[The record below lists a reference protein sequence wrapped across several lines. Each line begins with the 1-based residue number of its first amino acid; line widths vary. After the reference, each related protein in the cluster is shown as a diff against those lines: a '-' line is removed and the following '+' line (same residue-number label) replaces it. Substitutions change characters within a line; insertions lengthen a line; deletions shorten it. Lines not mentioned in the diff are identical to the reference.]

1 MINFSFRISN
11 PFNNEFK
18 IIWHKFAKFNDK
30 FGWES
35 QLNKCNV
42 LASFNFEIRTNC
54 DHAGVHL
61 STGLLGFETSIDIYS
76 FAHKD

>member
-11 PFNNEFK
+11 PFRNEFK
-18 IIWHKFAKFNDK
+18 IIWQKFVKVNEK

-35 QLNKCNV
+35 QLNQTNV
-42 LASFNFEIRTNC
+42 LVSFNFEIRTNC
-54 DHAGVHL
+54 DHAGIYM
-61 STGLLGFETSIDIYS
+61 STGLLGFEIEADIYS